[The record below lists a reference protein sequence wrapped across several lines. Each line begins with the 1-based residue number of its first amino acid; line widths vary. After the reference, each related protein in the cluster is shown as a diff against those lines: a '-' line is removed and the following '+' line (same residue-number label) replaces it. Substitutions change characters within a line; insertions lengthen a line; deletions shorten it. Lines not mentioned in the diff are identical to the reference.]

1 MTGTTS
7 ELASIYQAWLAD
19 VRDAVASALRQGQSD
34 GSVKPDLDAHHA
46 AQAAVDATTGLVF
59 RWCLSP
65 DQVDLEELRRPARGS
80 YWEPD
85 RPGKSHRYT

>member
-65 DQVDLEELRRPARGS
+65 DQVDLEVELRASAASARQLLGA
-80 YWEPD
+80 
-85 RPGKSHRYT
+85 